1 MVIQNQNLVRIR
13 KQIMLVYLCWG
24 KEENSNLRF
33 LRCPT
38 IPMEEYLESWRS
50 TLGVLIFVAAENLW
64 IASEAKMH
72 LILNEI
78 KFKVY

>member
-1 MVIQNQNLVRIR
+1 MFFINLFMILLCVMVIQNQNLVRIR

-38 IPMEEYLESWRS
+38 IPMEEYLES
-50 TLGVLIFVAAENLW
+50 
-64 IASEAKMH
+64 
-72 LILNEI
+72 
-78 KFKVY
+78 